1 MEADEEMEV
10 KEMQGVSD
18 CLILPECDRG
28 GRRAGVQVE
37 AGFKVMW
44 KRLTVN
50 WCGRGAESRN

>member
-1 MEADEEMEV
+1 
-10 KEMQGVSD
+10 MQGVSD